1 VRAIHGFRVSTRLP
15 EPLAPLSSLAW
26 NLAAI
31 ADERVQDLFRR
42 IDPRLWDADGVD
54 ALGLLGRVPQ
64 ERLDALAADAGFVA
78 AAAELADDLAR
89 RLTAP
94 RWFQR
99 ERDDALGLVAYF
111 SPEFGLA
118 EALPQYSGGLGI
130 LAGDHLKAA
139 NDLGVPLVGLGLFY
153 QHGYFQQTLDRGGW
167 QHEHFRRL
175 NPSAMALS
183 LVPDLHVTV
192 DLAGAPVV
200 AQVWRAQVGRVDLY
214 LLDTDVDANADPD
227 RSVTDRLYGGGEEQ
241 RIRQEILLGI
251 GGVRLL
257 DALGLVP
264 DVFHMNEG
272 HAGFLALER
281 IRRRVVDDGLSFEEA
296 IEATR
301 PAQLFTTHTPVPAG
315 IDRFPRDLVER
326 YFSGWAAE
334 CGVTV
339 DTLMSLGQE
348 PGTPEG
354 VTLNLAAMSLR
365 LAGGANGVSRLHG
378 EVSRAMFAGLWP
390 DTPVESVPIGSVTNG
405 VHAPSW
411 VSREMGDLLERTVGT
426 DWPEAPP
433 ERWAPVEALADE
445 ELWAIR
451 RTQRERLVAFARRR
465 VRAGLLARGLTEQE
479 TEWCEDILDPGIL
492 TIGFARRFAPYKRA
506 TLLLRD
512 RDRLLELLTSKKRP
526 VQIIFAGKAH
536 PADEPGKELLP
547 TVAQLAMEVEWRNRF
562 VFIEDYDM
570 GVGRALV
577 RGVDLWLNTPRR
589 PLEACGTSGMKV
601 ALNGGLNCSVLDGW
615 WAERYD
621 NDIGW
626 SIPSQEWIDDVE
638 ARDHAEAAALMT
650 ILEDEV
656 VPTFYDRGDAG
667 IPRQWLRMAKASLA
681 RLGPQISAT
690 RMLREY
696 VDEWYVPARDRAH
709 EVTADGFR
717 WARELVVW
725 RARVARCWPGVVVRA
740 VHHDEQVMAAA
751 THRVHPRLEVHT
763 VGDMADGDL
772 GDRHAGPQAPPHLT
786 GHRAVQAADAVAVAG
801 EPEGQHR
808 RAERVVGVVGVV
820 AAERDELLGGEPER
834 RGERA
839 EQSAGERRREVV
851 VPCGDRGVGGEED
864 PRGRRHAGLGER
876 EVAAA
881 HRRRDVGERGDRGV
895 PLVAVHDVG
904 FDPEGGQGLV
914 AADAEQQVLAEP
926 QLGLARVQPPG
937 DGPGGGR
944 VAGRIGIDEDQ
955 P

>member
-1 VRAIHGFRVSTRLP
+1 MRAAHGFRVSTRLP
-15 EPLAPLSSLAW
+15 EALEPLNRLAW

-42 IDPRLWDADGVD
+42 IDPPLWDADGID

-64 ERLDALAADAGFVA
+64 ERLDAVAADAAFVA
-78 AAAELADDLAR
+78 TATELADDFDR
-89 RLTAP
+89 RRNAP

-99 ERDDALGLVAYF
+99 ERADALGLVAYF

-153 QHGYFQQTLDRGGW
+153 QHGYFQQGLDRGGW
-167 QHEHFRRL
+167 QHEQFRRL

-183 LVPDLHVTV
+183 LVPDVRITV
-192 DLAGAPVV
+192 DLAGVPVV

-214 LLDTDVDANADPD
+214 LLDTDLLDNADAD

-257 DALGLVP
+257 DALGLTP

-301 PAQLFTTHTPVPAG
+301 PGQLFTTHTPVPAG
-315 IDRFPRDLVER
+315 IDRFPRELVER

-339 DTLMSLGQE
+339 DTLMSLGHE

-365 LAGGANGVSRLHG
+365 LAGGANGVSKLHG
-378 EVSRAMFAGLWP
+378 DVSRRMFAGLWP
-390 DTPVESVPIGSVTNG
+390 DTPVDDIPIGSVTNG
-405 VHAPSW
+405 VHALGW
-411 VSREMGDLLERTVGT
+411 VSREIGDVLERTVGA

-433 ERWAPVEALADE
+433 ERWAAVEDVTDA

-465 VRAGLLARGLTEQE
+465 VRRGLVARGMSEQE
-479 TEWCEDILDPGIL
+479 TEWVEDILDPGIL

-506 TLLLRD
+506 TLLLRE
-512 RDRLLELLTSKKRP
+512 RDRLLALLTSKKRP
-526 VQIIFAGKAH
+526 VQLIFAGKAH
-536 PADEPGKELLP
+536 PADEPGKELLR
-547 TVAQLAMEVEWRNRF
+547 TVAQLAMEVDWRNRL
-562 VFIEDYDM
+562 VFIEDYDI

-601 ALNGGLNCSVLDGW
+601 ALNGALNCSVLDGW
-615 WAERYD
+615 WAELYD
-621 NDIGW
+621 SDVGW
-626 SIPSQEWIDDVE
+626 SIPSQEWNEDLDT
-638 ARDHAEAAALMT
+638 RDATEAAALMA

-656 VPTFYDRGDAG
+656 VPTFYDRDDSG
-667 IPRQWLRMAKASLA
+667 IPRAWMRKSKASLA
-681 RLGPQISAT
+681 RLGPQLCAT

-709 EVTADGFR
+709 AVAADGFQR
-717 WARELVVW
+717 AREMVAW
-725 RARVARCWPGVVVRA
+725 RDRIDRHWPGVAVQA
-740 VHHDEQVMAAA
+740 VHHQEQVTAAT
-751 THRVHPRLEVHT
+751 THRVVAEV
-763 VGDMADGDL
+763 
-772 GDRHAGPQAPPHLT
+772 
-786 GHRAVQAADAVAVAG
+786 
-801 EPEGQHR
+801 E
-808 RAERVVGVVGVV
+808 
-820 AAERDELLGGEPER
+820 LGGLGPDEV
-834 RGERA
+834 
-839 EQSAGERRREVV
+839 EVV
-851 VPCGDRGVGGEED
+851 LWCGIMGPDDVLVDRVRVPMALEGDPGE
-864 PRGRRHAGLGER
+864 GSWRRFG
-876 EVAAA
+876 
-881 HRRRDVGERGDRGV
+881 
-895 PLVAVHDVG
+895 
-904 FDPEGGQGLV
+904 
-914 AADAEQQVLAEP
+914 ADLANEE
-926 QLGLARVQPPG
+926 PG
-937 DGPGGGR
+937 DYGIAVEVVPRFPAAPSLVTGPRPIWVPPNTLPLG
-944 VAGRIGIDEDQ
+944 
-955 P
+955 